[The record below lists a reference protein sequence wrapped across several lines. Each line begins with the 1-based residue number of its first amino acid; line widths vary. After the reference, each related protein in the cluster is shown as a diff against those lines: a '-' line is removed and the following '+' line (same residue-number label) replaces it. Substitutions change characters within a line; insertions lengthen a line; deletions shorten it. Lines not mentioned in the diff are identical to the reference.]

1 MKNTTKKGI
10 MLLALLMSFT
20 LSATD
25 IYAAGSDD
33 GTKVEA
39 GEKTGDET
47 KGKSLIL
54 EKTEGTVEIENAKG
68 KIIDLRNGSKMYNGY
83 RITTEE
89 GYAWLALDGTKL
101 IKLDWNSEV
110 SVKKNRKKY
119 EVMLESGSLFFNVSK
134 PLEKDEN
141 LDIRTST
148 MSTGIR
154 GTLGKVTS
162 EGVQDDA
169 GVEELTTV
177 ELYEGKVEI
186 SYHGRN
192 GAVHSK
198 NLESPY
204 QAKVNTTRKD
214 VKGAVFAPVSDEEHK
229 KVDLLKALEECGF
242 IAIEVKNDKDL
253 QERLL
258 HADNGIGEEELQMI
272 IDHAEEQLRIDQ
284 ENARAEAEELE
295 KKLKEVLLNITGEDE
310 PNHID
315 FVFKDGGDTEKEPE
329 TEDTEQQENTE
340 EPVKNEETKPVEK
353 PQKPEEVKEETEE
366 PSTEKEPEIEPE
378 VKPEVKP
385 EAKPETK
392 EEEKETPAKDPQP
405 EKKDDKTETKVP
417 EAKTF
422 TVTFKYDGKSYAT
435 EKVTQTIT
443 GILVENPKVEKPLL
457 KPTKSG
463 YWSDKAGGSEFDFT
477 KPIDKDTTLYW
488 VSN

>member
-329 TEDTEQQENTE
+329 TEDTKQEN
-340 EPVKNEETKPVEK
+340 
-353 PQKPEEVKEETEE
+353 TEE

>member
-119 EVMLESGSLFFNVSK
+119 EVMLESGSLFSNVSK

-169 GVEELTTV
+169 GVEEITTV

-295 KKLKEVLLNITGEDE
+295 KKLKEVLLNIAGEDD

-329 TEDTEQQENTE
+329 TEDTKQEN
-340 EPVKNEETKPVEK
+340 
-353 PQKPEEVKEETEE
+353 TEE

>member
-169 GVEELTTV
+169 GVEEITTV

-295 KKLKEVLLNITGEDE
+295 KKLKEVLLNIAGEDD

-329 TEDTEQQENTE
+329 TEDTKQEN
-340 EPVKNEETKPVEK
+340 
-353 PQKPEEVKEETEE
+353 TEE

-488 VSN
+488 VNN

>member
-169 GVEELTTV
+169 GVEEITTV

-295 KKLKEVLLNITGEDE
+295 KKLKEVLLNIAGEDD

-329 TEDTEQQENTE
+329 TEDTKQEN
-340 EPVKNEETKPVEK
+340 
-353 PQKPEEVKEETEE
+353 TEE

>member
-134 PLEKDEN
+134 PLEKVEN

-169 GVEELTTV
+169 GVEEITTV

-295 KKLKEVLLNITGEDE
+295 KKLKEVLLNIAGEDD

-329 TEDTEQQENTE
+329 TEDTKQEN
-340 EPVKNEETKPVEK
+340 
-353 PQKPEEVKEETEE
+353 TEE